1 MNRKFVIGESHRF
14 NDVRFVESP
23 NYDSRPADT
32 RITLIVI
39 HAISLPPGEFG
50 NQYVQA
56 FFTNTL
62 DETVHP
68 TFVDLVNVSVSSH
81 LYLTRKGLLT
91 QFVPFNK
98 RAWHAGESRYRGRRN
113 CNDYSIGIE
122 LEGTAA
128 VPFTDSQYS
137 NLVDIICSLRE
148 KYDAIPLSGIV
159 GHSEIAP
166 GRKWDPGPQFDWRRF
181 MDCVLKQRSV

>member
-1 MNRKFVIGESHRF
+1 MYRKYAIGVSHQLD
-14 NDVRFVESP
+14 NVRYIESP
-23 NYDSRPADT
+23 NCDSRPDDT

-50 NQYVQA
+50 NHYVQA
-56 FFTNTL
+56 LFTNTL
-62 DETVHP
+62 DETTHS
-68 TFVDLVNVSVSSH
+68 TFADLVNVKVSSH

-122 LEGTAA
+122 LEGTAD

-137 NLVDIICSLRE
+137 NLVDVICSIRV
-148 KYDAIPLSGIV
+148 KYDTIPLSGIV
-159 GHSEIAP
+159 GHNEISP

-181 MDCVLKQRSV
+181 MDFMLKKWSS

>member
-1 MNRKFVIGESHRF
+1 MNRKFAIGESHRF
-14 NDVRFVESP
+14 DNVHFVESP
-23 NYDSRPADT
+23 NCDSRPDDT

-50 NQYVQA
+50 NHYVQA
-56 FFTNTL
+56 LFTNTL
-62 DETVHP
+62 DETTHP
-68 TFVDLVNVSVSSH
+68 TFAELVNVKVSSH

-122 LEGTAA
+122 LEGTAD
-128 VPFTDSQYS
+128 VPFTDLQYS
-137 NLVDIICSLRE
+137 NLVDIICSLRV

-159 GHSEIAP
+159 GHNEISP

-181 MDCVLKQRSV
+181 MGFMLDKSSS